1 MQGSNLDTKAIIR
14 RFIVDELLSGDDS
27 VEDGDN
33 LLKDGMV
40 DSLGMLRLVAHIEEV
55 VRTRVPASDFT
66 IENFR
71 DINALSD
78 YLGRL
83 AAKSETDGVR

>member
-1 MQGSNLDTKAIIR
+1 MDTKHIIR
-14 RFIVDELLSGDDS
+14 SFIVDELLSGDDS
-27 VEDGDN
+27 VEDDDN

-40 DSLGMLRLVAHIEEV
+40 DSLGMMRLVAHMEEIV
-55 VRTRVPASDFT
+55 GAPVPPSDFT

-71 DINALSD
+71 DINALGD

-83 AAKSETDGVR
+83 IAGTENSRVG